1 MNKDIIMKKLNE
13 PNEYKNCY
21 VAFLDML
28 GFKKLCYEKIFDCG
42 MIKAVFDDIDLLI
55 NTMNEN
61 VLNIL
66 IPESIIKE
74 IDFGIMSDSVV
85 ISVPHDRMGLI
96 ALLYLCCRIQTMLLS
111 NGISIR
117 GGIAQGEFYK
127 LKNIMFGPAMVDA
140 YVLETEAVNPR
151 VVISDDIIDEL
162 KKSGVYQNKEHRTQL
177 DLLIF
182 CDKDDSK
189 YFVNFFNI
197 LELVSISHNS
207 YNKKQRIESVIND
220 GLKNEDYK
228 VRSKYTW
235 LHNYF
240 SERKKS
246 SITHII
252 NEHIKSNKLNGEEN
266 A

>member
-61 VLNIL
+61 VLNIF

-74 IDFGIMSDSVV
+74 IEFGIMSDSVV

-96 ALLYLCCRIQTMLLS
+96 ALLYLCSRVQTMLLS
-111 NGISIR
+111 NGISLR

-127 LKNIMFGPAMVDA
+127 LNNIMFGPALVDA
-140 YVLETEAVNPR
+140 YILETEAINPR
-151 VVISDDIIDEL
+151 IVISDDIIDEL
-162 KKSGVYQNKEHRTQL
+162 KNSGVYQNKEHRTQL
-177 DLLIF
+177 DLLII

-189 YFVNFFNI
+189 YFVNYFNTI
-197 LELVSISHNS
+197 ELISISHNA

-220 GLKNEDYK
+220 GLKNEDRK
-228 VRSKYTW
+228 VRAKYTW
-235 LHNYF
+235 LSNYYC
-240 SERKKS
+240 EREKAS
-246 SITHII
+246 LLHFI
-252 NEHIKSNKLNGEEN
+252 NELTKNQNNDGEKDV
-266 A
+266 